1 MKNLKII
8 IFFNNK
14 KGLDIYKKI
23 KKKYFFLKIVLSQ
36 KNLNY
41 DIFKTLKKKKRKNY
55 FNQKIW

>member
-1 MKNLKII
+1 MKHLKII

-41 DIFKTLKKKKRKNY
+41 DVLKMLEKKKRKNY
-55 FNQKIW
+55 SNQKIW

>member
-1 MKNLKII
+1 MKHLKKI

-41 DIFKTLKKKKRKNY
+41 DVLKMLEKKKRKNY
-55 FNQKIW
+55 SNQKIW

>member
-41 DIFKTLKKKKRKNY
+41 DVLKTLKKKKRKNY
-55 FNQKIW
+55 FNQKI

>member
-1 MKNLKII
+1 MKHLKII

-41 DIFKTLKKKKRKNY
+41 DVLKMLEKKKKKL
-55 FNQKIW
+55 F